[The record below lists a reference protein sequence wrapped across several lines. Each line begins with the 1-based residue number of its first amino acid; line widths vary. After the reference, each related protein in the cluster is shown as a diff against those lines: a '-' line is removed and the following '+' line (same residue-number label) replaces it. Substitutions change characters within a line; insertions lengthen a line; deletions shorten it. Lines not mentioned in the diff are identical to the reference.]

1 MTQHGYGTARALLS
15 DPLTNKGT
23 AFTQEERDHF
33 GLHGKLPPH
42 VGTLEAQIERR
53 RRWLDALPHDF
64 HRYIFLRELQDTNE
78 ILCQA
83 LDLPHMLPLVYMPT
97 VGEGGQRFSQIW
109 RKARGL

>member
-23 AFTQEERDHF
+23 AFTQEERNHF
-33 GLHGKLPPH
+33 GLHGMLPPH

-53 RRWLDALPHDF
+53 RRALDALPDDF

-78 ILCQA
+78 ILFQA
-83 LDLPHMLPLVYMPT
+83 LVQSDLSHMLPLVYENPVPRPRRT
-97 VGEGGQRFSQIW
+97 
-109 RKARGL
+109 ARRQGRRE